1 MYDTIVAIST
11 PIGMGAIGAVRVSG
25 GDVDKI
31 IRNCLKKHKYESKKC
46 IMDGCMMKIVQL
58 MR

>member
-31 IRNCLKKHKYESKKC
+31 IRNCLKSINMSQKC

>member
-31 IRNCLKKHKYESKKC
+31 IRNCLKKFIILNK
-46 IMDGCMMKIVQL
+46 
-58 MR
+58 